1 MKKRPGFGTLTVHA
15 GEEDR
20 SGYHPSSMPLYQSS
34 TFFFGDT
41 QSGVDILEGRKEGY
55 IYTRIG
61 NPTVRAFED
70 KIKALEGTEAAVAF
84 ASGMAAIAAVLLE
97 LLRPGDEVISCRQVY
112 GGTTAFYENILT
124 RLNCPVHYFHPQ
136 EDPDEK
142 LTAVVSKR
150 TKLIFFETPTNPELS
165 IVDMARIAALAKGH
179 KIMSV
184 IDNTFAT
191 PYLQRPLASGIDC
204 VVHSATK
211 YIGGHGDAIGG
222 VVAGSRRFVTRLRQ
236 SMLLSHGACL
246 SPFNAWLFL
255 RGLRT
260 LHVRMD
266 RHCGTAAAL
275 AGFLEGHTR
284 VRSVLYPGLK
294 THPGHATAKKQMSDF
309 GGMVAFRLADRKA
322 CRRFIDRLKLCR
334 TGVSLGDTETIMLH
348 PANLFYPKLS
358 DAECLRKGV
367 DPLLI
372 RISTG
377 LEDAEDIL
385 ADIEQALKTL

>member
-1 MKKRPGFGTLTVHA
+1 MRKRPGFATLAVHA
-15 GEEDR
+15 GEKDR

-41 QSGVDILEGRKEGY
+41 QSGIDIMEGRKEGF

-70 KIKALEGTEAAVAF
+70 KIKALEGAEAAVAF

-112 GGTTAFYENILT
+112 GGTTAFYENILA
-124 RLNCPVHYFHPQ
+124 RLNCPVHYFHPH
-136 EDPDEK
+136 EDPEEK
-142 LTAVVSKR
+142 LQAVISKK

-165 IVDMARIAALAKGH
+165 IVDMARIAGFAKRH
-179 KIMSV
+179 KMMSV

-191 PYLQRPLASGIDC
+191 PYLQRPLPSGIDC
-204 VVHSATK
+204 VIHSATK
-211 YIGGHGDAIGG
+211 YIGGHGDAVGG
-222 VVAGSRRFVTRLRQ
+222 VVAGSRRFVARLRQ
-236 SMLLSHGACL
+236 RMLLSHGACL

-266 RHCGTAAAL
+266 RHCKTAAGI
-275 AGFLEGHTR
+275 AGFLAGHTR
-284 VRSVLYPGLK
+284 VSRVLYPGLK
-294 THPGHATAKKQMSDF
+294 TDPGHAIAKKQMSGF
-309 GGMVAFRLADRKA
+309 GGMVSFRLGSRKA

-348 PANLFYPKLS
+348 PVNLFYPKLS

-377 LEDAEDIL
+377 LEEADDIL
-385 ADIEQALKTL
+385 ADIEQALKAV